1 MDPEEELDRLL
12 EERKDLDI
20 EIKDLKR
27 EISKRR
33 GILRELGKKKRDVIE
48 VIKVRNREANKYRQ
62 LRDELNKK
70 VKTHKKERER
80 HNKKVK
86 ELAEEY
92 KKLKETVPPGNFR
105 AMEKEINALEW
116 KIQTRVFEIKK
127 EDELVDRINSLK
139 MALKDYQ
146 EILKVAKEI
155 DRHRK
160 ESKKVHKKILK
171 LSEESQVNHEEF
183 LKAVEKIKELEAK
196 IDEFN
201 KERDEVGQGL
211 DELKEELKVLQAKG
225 KELDKKIKDMEIEAD
240 IAVTEKSETE
250 LKEEAKVVYERFK
263 NGEKLD
269 LEDIYLLRRFN
280 LV

>member
-1 MDPEEELDRLL
+1 MDPEEKLDKLL
-12 EERKDLDI
+12 EERKELDI
-20 EIKDLKR
+20 EIKGLRR

-33 GILRELGKKKRDVIE
+33 GVLKELGKKKRDVIE
-48 VIKVRNREANKYRQ
+48 VIKVRNKEANKYRQ
-62 LRDELNKK
+62 LRDDLNKR
-70 VKTHKKERER
+70 VKTHKKEREK
-80 HNKKVK
+80 HNKRVK

-127 EDELVDRINSLK
+127 EDELVDRINTLK
-139 MALKDYQ
+139 VALKDYK

-155 DRHRK
+155 DEHRK
-160 ESKKVHKKILK
+160 ESKKAHKKILK

-183 LKAVEKIKELEAK
+183 LKAVEKIKDLEAK
-196 IDEFN
+196 IDELN
-201 KERDEVGQGL
+201 KERDGVGEGL
-211 DELKEELKVLQAKG
+211 DSIKDELKVLLAKG
-225 KELDKKIKDMEIEAD
+225 KELDKQIKEMEVEAD
-240 IAVTEKSETE
+240 IAITEKSETE
-250 LKEEAKVVYERFK
+250 MKEEAKVVYERFK
-263 NGEKLD
+263 KGEKLD